1 MGYIKYA
8 CDVSAPVDVAFAYT
22 DNPLAIPH
30 WMAGVVGCS
39 LHDETASG
47 RGTLFTLRFRFVF
60 WRPTL
65 ACEIAEY
72 RPDVVIGYS
81 LHFPLDARL
90 TFRFDPLGHG
100 RSVLT
105 SELNYARP
113 GGIIGRLGARGVDA
127 ALRAAL
133 RRSESHLR
141 REIEEFH
148 GTDLVGR
155 IP

>member
-1 MGYIKYA
+1 
-8 CDVSAPVDVAFAYT
+8 
-22 DNPLAIPH
+22 
-30 WMAGVVGCS
+30 MAGAVGCT

-72 RPDVVIGYS
+72 RPDVMISYS
-81 LHFPLDARL
+81 LHSPLDARL
-90 TFRFDPLGHG
+90 TLRFDPLGHG

-105 SELNYARP
+105 SELDYARP

-133 RRSESHLR
+133 RHSESHLR
-141 REIEEFH
+141 
-148 GTDLVGR
+148 
-155 IP
+155 